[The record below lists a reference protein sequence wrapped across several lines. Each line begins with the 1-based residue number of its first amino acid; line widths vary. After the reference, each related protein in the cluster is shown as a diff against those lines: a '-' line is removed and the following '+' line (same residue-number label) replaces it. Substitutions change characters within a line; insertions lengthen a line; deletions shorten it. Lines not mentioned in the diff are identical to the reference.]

1 MSSRNEFSDMI
12 NHRWRAKFSLFFRT
26 RELENDRLSGI
37 LLWKRQFAYFAFS
50 VANNLNLIGLLL
62 MYSYPTRRFNINN
75 NNDAILQSMHVRGFT
90 HCLVECV
97 LCQTCTTVLVTALDA
112 TSNNAI
118 HFRFSCIVYSVQMS
132 EIIFFFPKCTICEF
146 ST

>member
-1 MSSRNEFSDMI
+1 MERVNFCI
-12 NHRWRAKFSLFFRT
+12 FPSLAFGPQ
-26 RELENDRLSGI
+26 RENRLVALLE
-37 LLWKRQFAYFAFS
+37 RQFAYFAFS

-75 NNDAILQSMHVRGFT
+75 NNDGNISILQSMHVRGFT

-97 LCQTCTTVLVTALDA
+97 LCQTCTTVLATALDA

-118 HFRFSCIVYSVQMS
+118 RFQFLVLSVVSTQVRS
-132 EIIFFFPKCTICEF
+132 EFFNEKN
-146 ST
+146 SQS